1 MINIVRMCDSHYR
14 YNCCLSAHI
23 PHISSHISSPYSG
36 TCESHSVASNQSA
49 SLQVFIM
56 DFTSTTQ
63 GKRKLVDGG
72 YMYVHQ
78 KNLANGVA
86 SWECEQR
93 RRETCKAKVKVLN
106 DQIVGRVDVHTH
118 GPNNTKVEVTKVRVD
133 MKRRAETTIDAPQQI
148 LSDGLAQA
156 SAASAVNLPHLT
168 NVRRT
173 IRRYRAN
180 GGDPV
185 NPRDRAV
192 IPVLPNEYQLTN
204 NGDRFLL
211 HDSGVGDPERLIMFC
226 TDQGLELLEQ
236 SDHWFADGTFSV
248 SPAIF
253 FQVYTVHAIC
263 HGKVVPCVYALLP
276 NKAGATYNRFF
287 TELSAHLNGHIPTDI
302 LFDFERAAMNAA
314 SNMFVGV
321 DVKGC
326 FFHLSQDI

>member
-1 MINIVRMCDSHYR
+1 
-14 YNCCLSAHI
+14 
-23 PHISSHISSPYSG
+23 
-36 TCESHSVASNQSA
+36 
-49 SLQVFIM
+49 
-56 DFTSTTQ
+56 
-63 GKRKLVDGG
+63 
-72 YMYVHQ
+72 MYVHQ

-93 RRETCKAKVKVLN
+93 RRETSKAKVKVLN
-106 DQIVGRVDVHTH
+106 DQIVGRVNVHTH

-133 MKRRAETTIDAPQQI
+133 MKRRPETTIDEPQRI

-156 SAASAVNLPHLT
+156 SAAVAVNLPRLT

-173 IRRYRAN
+173 IRRYQAN

-185 NPRDRAV
+185 NPRDRAA

-204 NGDRFLL
+204 NGDKFLL

-226 TDQGLELLEQ
+226 TGQGLELLEQ

-253 FQVYTVHAIC
+253 FQVYTVHAIR

-276 NKAGATYNRFF
+276 NKTGATYNRFF
-287 TELSAHLNGHIPTDI
+287 TELFAHLNGHIPTDI

-314 SNMFVGV
+314 SNIFVGV
-321 DVKGC
+321 DVT
-326 FFHLSQDI
+326 